1 MKIIAFSCKLW
12 ANALK
17 GWKEISSKAHAFRC
31 VTARAAG
38 SAASCGNISAL
49 AIPILCWLAMA
60 GLALSIEPE
69 VFTADFAREESGQ
82 TNPSWVASYEVRG
95 GQITNGAWCV
105 AINEPVG
112 CGQLDIILNPSAEL
126 PALAVTLAFKD
137 VPGTD
142 LSLNLHNDVGEL
154 VGVDLFGNL
163 AESARLGHTDT
174 FIVPLS
180 RFPRATRISIR
191 RIRGPLELKGI
202 VAFPVVESLDDLT
215 TEEKRAFAKAIGE
228 KRAPERGLGPLRIAA
243 GLSRPEP
250 TTNVLGEA
258 SYPVRHWSGSLSAE
272 LAFPAMCSGT
282 CYRFFTN
289 LYFKLFPDA
298 KEAGNVSFVSSD
310 ISLKSVLSGGTQ
322 VALGSLAPT
331 TEELE
336 KFEQKTGLSLL
347 VAPVAL
353 DAVEVLVHPSNQMR
367 TVSFDTLRLIFAE
380 DSKGTGYWDPESGL
394 QGPILVSGGSPNWG
408 TSRFFAER
416 ALGGSGFRKGMH
428 TLDVAYE
435 DGIEAFVACNQ
446 NAIGFAQHRL
456 PRTKPV
462 KVLPIGSDS
471 AAVAVDARTVN
482 DGSYPLT
489 RYLYL
494 IVAKDRSSELP
505 DNVRRFADLLLSL
518 DGQCAV
524 ADAGSFPLSAET
536 LRAARQ
542 KLGLP

>member
-1 MKIIAFSCKLW
+1 M
-12 ANALK
+12 
-17 GWKEISSKAHAFRC
+17 
-31 VTARAAG
+31 
-38 SAASCGNISAL
+38 ASL
-49 AIPILCWLAMA
+49 TDL
-60 GLALSIEPE
+60 
-69 VFTADFAREESGQ
+69 AREHTDLADSEIDHLQ
-82 TNPSWVASYEVRG
+82 RLVASWGLLADLSFSDLMLFAERRP
-95 GQITNGAWCV
+95 A
-105 AINEPVG
+105 
-112 CGQLDIILNPSAEL
+112 SAEL
-126 PALAVTLAFKD
+126 GPDPYPGDSPGGGAGNGAGIVVLGQVRPSTSQTLYRRDWVGRILHSGERPTVMRALMEATAVEGEATSDSGPSIVRETCIPVIRSGRVIAALAKETAERD
-137 VPGTD
+137 MREP
-142 LSLNLHNDVGEL
+142 GEL
-154 VGVDLFGNL
+154 ERTYLDVFD
-163 AESARLGHTDT
+163 
-174 FIVPLS
+174 
-180 RFPRATRISIR
+180 RFATM
-191 RIRGPLELKGI
+191 
-202 VAFPVVESLDDLT
+202 
-215 TEEKRAFAKAIGE
+215 
-228 KRAPERGLGPLRIAA
+228 IAA
-243 GLSRPEP
+243 GVFPFTGDDD
-250 TTNVLGEA
+250 TTDDAPRVGDGAIVLGADMSVVYASPNAVSALNRIGVHSNSEGRRFSELGLPEA
-258 SYPVRHWSGSLSAE
+258 AVH
-272 LAFPAMCSGT
+272 AMFAT
-282 CYRFFTN
+282 KR
-289 LYFKLFPDA
+289 
-298 KEAGNVSFVSSD
+298 
-310 ISLKSVLSGGTQ
+310 
-322 VALGSLAPT
+322 PT

-394 QGPILVSGGSPNWG
+394 HGPILVSGGSPNWG

-494 IVAKDRSSELP
+494 IVAKDHSSELP